1 MPTPYDHPKY
11 PNIKFWDLPG
21 LGTPNHPDL
30 ETYRQ
35 KVQLDK
41 YHTFLIFS
49 CTRFT
54 ECDSKLAKE
63 IKRQGKSFFFI
74 RTKIDENVRAEK
86 RKKSFSEAALLQKIR
101 CNCMEKLVDEAG
113 NPISSEDDIFLTSNF
128 HPGEW
133 DFSRLTEAILDALP
147 RYKRE
152 ALTMALDTLSSLS
165 KGILMRK
172 VALLKG
178 RMILIAGLSGAAGA
192 APVPGLSIPVD
203 IFLIVSEIKEYNA
216 QLGIPVEGSKIF
228 EALSLITRKEI
239 SKIQLQLISIE
250 KCFSL
255 FGTEVAA
262 GLVMEEATRFI
273 PIVGLVIAGT
283 VSFGRT
289 LLFLRTYLK
298 KFEKIALKVLEEA
311 GQKSLD
317 SKDRE

>member
-1 MPTPYDHPKY
+1 
-11 PNIKFWDLPG
+11 
-21 LGTPNHPDL
+21 
-30 ETYRQ
+30 
-35 KVQLDK
+35 
-41 YHTFLIFS
+41 
-49 CTRFT
+49 
-54 ECDSKLAKE
+54 
-63 IKRQGKSFFFI
+63 
-74 RTKIDENVRAEK
+74 
-86 RKKSFSEAALLQKIR
+86 
-101 CNCMEKLVDEAG
+101 
-113 NPISSEDDIFLTSNF
+113 
-128 HPGEW
+128 
-133 DFSRLTEAILDALP
+133 
-147 RYKRE
+147 
-152 ALTMALDTLSSLS
+152 MALDTLSSLS